1 MTGVSTSIVEVVD
14 DGAIRAEAV
23 FRSPGIRPKESH
35 SGSVAAT
42 ARLVCD
48 IVMPGHDGLWPHR
61 ELLWQFILRTV
72 ELRHKGSHL
81 GLIWSILNPLLL
93 LGLYVFIFGF
103 IFKGNFGRDE
113 SQIEYAL
120 GIFLGLSIV
129 HFVGETI
136 SVAPSVIVGNPNFVK
151 KVVFPLAIL
160 PVSNVAASLF
170 HVLMSLTLVLL
181 GIAFFG
187 PGLTVQALWL
197 PLILVPII
205 LLSLGV

>member
-1 MTGVSTSIVEVVD
+1 MPPPTLN
-14 DGAIRAEAV
+14 
-23 FRSPGIRPKESH
+23 SH
-35 SGSVAAT
+35 NS
-42 ARLVCD
+42 
-48 IVMPGHDGLWPHR
+48 GHDGLWPHR

-136 SVAPSVIVGNPNFVK
+136 SVAPSVI
-151 KVVFPLAIL
+151 
-160 PVSNVAASLF
+160 
-170 HVLMSLTLVLL
+170 
-181 GIAFFG
+181 
-187 PGLTVQALWL
+187 
-197 PLILVPII
+197 
-205 LLSLGV
+205 